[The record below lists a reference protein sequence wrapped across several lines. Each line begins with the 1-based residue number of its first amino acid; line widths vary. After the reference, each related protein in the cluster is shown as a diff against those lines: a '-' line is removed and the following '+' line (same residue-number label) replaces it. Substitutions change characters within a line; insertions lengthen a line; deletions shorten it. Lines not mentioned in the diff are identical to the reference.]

1 MLHRLRLIHTFLL
14 LGCLHSASPA
24 PLLEGECQDLLRL
37 GAEATYKAQWESLSF
52 SHSLGYLL
60 DTLNGHLYWLTLTPT
75 YPQAKPGLP
84 VPFWACPFCFLPQAM
99 DL

>member
-52 SHSLGYLL
+52 
-60 DTLNGHLYWLTLTPT
+60 
-75 YPQAKPGLP
+75 
-84 VPFWACPFCFLPQAM
+84 
-99 DL
+99 